1 MDISASEEEE
11 RIFCPLEIEKWK
23 NCLIRLKFG
32 NNEPVSFNTYSLIGY
47 MMMFVF
53 YRITMENG
61 DLYTNMYSLI
71 HEKSRKETILAY
83 LPIIAV
89 PFLFML
95 KTRSLL

>member
-1 MDISASEEEE
+1 
-11 RIFCPLEIEKWK
+11 
-23 NCLIRLKFG
+23 
-32 NNEPVSFNTYSLIGY
+32 

-53 YRITMENG
+53 YRNTMENG

-89 PFLFML
+89 LFLFML